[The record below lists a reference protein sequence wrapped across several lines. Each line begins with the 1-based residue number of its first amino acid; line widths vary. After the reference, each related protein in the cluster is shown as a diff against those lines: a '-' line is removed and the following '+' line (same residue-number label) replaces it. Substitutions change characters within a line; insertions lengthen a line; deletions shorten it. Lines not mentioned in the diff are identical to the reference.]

1 MSLGGSASKSKS
13 STTESSTSSSTT
25 NATKS
30 GASTGTQTRNPWGEV
45 VPFITGQ
52 NGVLQKASDLYG
64 KSGTASPDLTSAFAD
79 LTGAGRANAAAA
91 QGLAS
96 QIKPVSEVSART
108 ATNAGQ
114 VGGVGQMSAPVTV
127 KGQYAVGGAPV
138 AANDVGVL
146 SSFAKL
152 GGINPTS
159 AFGDLLK
166 GDVNPYTQQQLDANT
181 AATKA
186 SFDQMVSDAG
196 DDLTRRAL
204 PAIRSG
210 AILAGQM
217 GGTRQGVAEGVAKG
231 DADRQLKLSAQGLST
246 ALGATNANTLAAA
259 SEAAQGRK
267 AGAAQFL
274 GGLGVGTDQSNADRA
289 LDASK
294 FNSAQASDLS
304 KFNAGL
310 DADLNRFNAST
321 VNDATKFNASN
332 AADIAK
338 FNASNAFDLDR
349 FNATQASDADRT
361 NTAVAQGNN
370 SQLLDTAK
378 TASGLTGDAFSQIL
392 QGLTGASSFDA
403 TQLGAFADL
412 LAQYAGLGGTTNTN
426 EAFNEALNEASNEN
440 STGTSKTKGSSFG
453 LTAKYGGK

>member
-1 MSLGGSASKSKS
+1 MSIGGSASKSKS
-13 STTESSTSSSTT
+13 STTENSTS

-30 GASTGTQTRNPWGEV
+30 GTTTGTQTRNPWGEV
-45 VPFITGQ
+45 IPFISGQ

-79 LTGAGRANAAAA
+79 LTGAGRANAATA
-91 QGLAS
+91 QGLMG
-96 QIKPVSEVSART
+96 QVKPVSNVSA
-108 ATNAGQ
+108 Q
-114 VGGVGQMSAPVTV
+114 EVSAPVTV

-146 SSFAKL
+146 SSFGKL

-159 AFGDLLK
+159 AFGDLLR

-181 AATKA
+181 AATKS

-196 DDLTRRAL
+196 DELTRRTL
-204 PAIRSG
+204 PVIRSG
-210 AILAGQM
+210 AILNGQL
-217 GGTRQGVAEGVAKG
+217 GGSRQGVAEGLAKAE
-231 DADRQLKLSAQGLST
+231 ADKQMKLSAQGLST
-246 ALGATNANTLAAA
+246 ALGSTNANTLAAA

-294 FNSAQASDLS
+294 FNSSQATDLS

-310 DADLNRFNAST
+310 DSELNRFNAST
-321 VNDATKFNASN
+321 VNDAT
-332 AADIAK
+332 
-338 FNASNAFDLDR
+338 R
-349 FNATQASDADRT
+349 FNAGQRADADKT
-361 NTAVAQGNN
+361 NTAIAQGNN
-370 SQLLDTAK
+370 QQALDTAK
-378 TASGLTGDAFSQIL
+378 TASGLTGDAFAQIL
-392 QGLTGASSFDA
+392 QGLTGASNFDA

-426 EAFNEALNEASNEN
+426 EAYDEAANEN
-440 STGTSKTKGSSFG
+440 STGTSKTKGSRFG
-453 LTAKYGGK
+453 LTAGFDSSSGLLGKKS